1 LYKLRLE
8 ITPAKCSGSEQLTDC
23 IWVENMLERYRT
35 MKNSLFKRVAA
46 AAAAVPLA
54 LTQCLTF
61 SSVAAENDA
70 VQIVGNTV
78 QDETAKT
85 VSLEK
90 LLYIPANK
98 TESTWNF
105 TAISA
110 LSEMAGTKGTVNSAK
125 ILEALKNVPENYRD
139 AAKAAL
145 EKYVLVN
152 PVTYEI
158 TADKDIVFK
167 ATVSQPNFNGNYNNT
182 PGQALSI
189 IADEYNAPA
198 LNSVDFS
205 SVKVAGD
212 FVVTVKAS
220 ALNDGTTVPVSVVY
234 KTADGDIYAGDFA
247 KFADEKLT
255 ELEEVAKAAIAKEVA
270 ADKVQEATDKF
281 LAKTALIR
289 NKIAQADKAV
299 NAALTKK
306 ANYKSVSEALTA
318 ANEFLAKK
326 NINKK
331 IPTSAAA
338 IAANETVQNYYNKA
352 VSKASG
358 KADIQ
363 ITADQL
369 GAFIDGLTTKS
380 LNDNGTE
387 IKTEL
392 NIELKNG
399 KATLV
404 GAFDD
409 AEAADVQKWVE
420 SMGYAYVGS
429 YKKLTGTVD
438 FNGIKTADTASVDV
452 QIERILVTETTT
464 TSETTTSETTA
475 SATTTTDVTDTTTTD
490 VTDTTTTDVTET
502 SSTTDVTETTA
513 TTGVTET
520 SSTTDVTETT
530 ATTDVTETS
539 STTDVTETTATTD
552 VTQTTATTDV
562 TETSS
567 TTDVTETTATT
578 DVTETS
584 STTDVTETTATT
596 DVTESTT
603 TSTTAVVTSTVK
615 TQYIEIESVAGFYF
629 NTEASFDKEQIKKAI
644 LHDQTSQGY
653 TDENG
658 TVIITNVLSDEKTD
672 ITAELTF
679 GDATPANTYKA
690 VENQFLY
697 RVPVYYNGAV
707 AKDDNGNDLTV
718 TAYIGL
724 KGDTDLN
731 NIVDGRDA
739 TATLSYFA
747 KISTEDLTAANTA
760 LSPSELVSGNAESVY
775 DDFAAFLSDVKVDD
789 GNKMSRFATKG
800 ERLVDGRD
808 ASSILS
814 YFAKSSTEEYKEM
827 AANEPAKLWD
837 IVTGDAEEA

>member
-1 LYKLRLE
+1 MYKLRLE

-464 TSETTTSETTA
+464 TSETTTSETTT

-490 VTDTTTTDVTET
+490 VTDTT
-502 SSTTDVTETTA
+502 
-513 TTGVTET
+513 
-520 SSTTDVTETT
+520 
-530 ATTDVTETS
+530 
-539 STTDVTETTATTD
+539 
-552 VTQTTATTDV
+552 TTDV

>member
-1 LYKLRLE
+1 MYKLRLE

-513 TTGVTET
+513 TT
-520 SSTTDVTETT
+520 
-530 ATTDVTETS
+530 
-539 STTDVTETTATTD
+539 
-552 VTQTTATTDV
+552 
-562 TETSS
+562 
-567 TTDVTETTATT
+567 

>member
-1 LYKLRLE
+1 
-8 ITPAKCSGSEQLTDC
+8 
-23 IWVENMLERYRT
+23 MLERYRT

-78 QDETAKT
+78 QDGAVKS

-98 TESTWNF
+98 TESTWNY
-105 TAISA
+105 TVDSA
-110 LSEMAGTKGTVNSAK
+110 LAEMIGTKGTVNKDK
-125 ILEALKNVPENYRD
+125 ILELVKNVPENYRE

-152 PVTYEI
+152 PVTYEV
-158 TADKDIVFK
+158 TANKDVVIK
-167 ATVSQPNFNGNYNNT
+167 ATVSQPNFNGDWANT
-182 PGQALSI
+182 PGKALTEL
-189 IADEYNAPA
+189 AEAYNAPA
-198 LNSVDFS
+198 LKAVDFS
-205 SVKVAGD
+205 SVKVGGE
-212 FVVTVKAS
+212 FEVTVKTS
-220 ALNDGTTVPVSVVY
+220 ALADGTTVPVSVVY

-247 KFADEKLT
+247 KFANEKLT
-255 ELEEVAKAAIAKEVA
+255 ELENIAKAAIAKEVA

-289 NKIAQADKAV
+289 NKLDQAAKAM
-299 NAALTKK
+299 NTALTKT
-306 ANYKSVSEALTA
+306 ADYKSVSEALTA
-318 ANEFLAKK
+318 ANQFLAKK
-326 NINKK
+326 NIKK
-331 IPTSAAA
+331 QIPTSAAE
-338 IAANETVQNYYNKA
+338 IAALKTVQNYYNAA
-352 VSKASG
+352 VNRASG

-363 ITADQL
+363 ITADQI
-369 GAFIDGLTTKS
+369 GAFIDGLTTKT
-380 LNDNGTE
+380 LNDNGKE

-392 NIELKNG
+392 NIELNNG

-464 TSETTTSETTA
+464 TSETTTSDTTT

-490 VTDTTTTDVTET
+490 VTDTTTTDVTDT
-502 SSTTDVTETTA
+502 TTTDVTETT
-513 TTGVTET
+513 
-520 SSTTDVTETT
+520 S
-530 ATTDVTETS
+530 TTDVTETS
-539 STTDVTETTATTD
+539 STTDVT
-552 VTQTTATTDV
+552 QTTSTTDV

-567 TTDVTETTATT
+567 TTDVTQTTSTT

-584 STTDVTETTATT
+584 STTDTTETT
-596 DVTESTT
+596 E
-603 TSTTAVVTSTVK
+603 TSTTDTTTTAIVTSTFK

-629 NTEASFDKEQIKKAI
+629 NTEASFDKEQIKKAV

-653 TDENG
+653 TDVSG

-739 TATLSYFA
+739 SAVLTYYA
-747 KISTEDLTAANTA
+747 KISTEGNTSENTA
-760 LSPSELVSGNAESVY
+760 LSPSTLVSGNADSTY
-775 DDFAAFLSDVKVDD
+775 DDFAAFLSDVKVD
-789 GNKMSRFATKG
+789 GGKEMSRFARRA
-800 ERLVDGRD
+800 ERLIDGRD

-814 YFAKSSTEEYKEM
+814 YYAKSSTAEYSEM
-827 AANEPAKLWD
+827 AENEPAKLWD
-837 IVTGDAEEA
+837 IVLGTAQN

>member
-1 LYKLRLE
+1 
-8 ITPAKCSGSEQLTDC
+8 
-23 IWVENMLERYRT
+23 

-78 QDETAKT
+78 QDGTAQT

-182 PGQALSI
+182 PGQALSA
-189 IADEYNAPA
+189 IAEEYNAPA
-198 LNSVDFS
+198 LKNVDFS

-212 FVVTVKAS
+212 LVVTVKAS

-247 KFADEKLT
+247 KFANEKFT

-289 NKIAQADKAV
+289 NKITQAEKAV

-352 VSKASG
+352 VSRASD

-369 GAFIDGLTTKS
+369 GAFIDGLTTKT

-392 NIELKNG
+392 NIELNNG

-438 FNGIKTADTASVDV
+438 FNGVKTADTASVDV

-464 TSETTTSETTA
+464 TSETTTSDTTT

-490 VTDTTTTDVTET
+490 VTDTTTTDVTDT
-502 SSTTDVTETTA
+502 TTTDVTDTTTTDVTDTTTTKVTDTTTTDVTDTTTTDVTETT
-513 TTGVTET
+513 
-520 SSTTDVTETT
+520 TTDVTETT
-530 ATTDVTETS
+530 TTDVTDTTTTDVTDTT
-539 STTDVTETTATTD
+539 TTDVTETTTTD
-552 VTQTTATTDV
+552 VTDTTTTDV
-562 TETSS
+562 TDTT
-567 TTDVTETTATT
+567 TTDVTETTTT
-578 DVTETS
+578 DVTDTT
-584 STTDVTETTATT
+584 TTDVTDTTTT

-603 TSTTAVVTSTVK
+603 TSTTAIVTSTVK

-629 NTEASFDKEQIKKAI
+629 NTEASFDKDQIKKAI

-658 TVIITNVLSDEKTD
+658 TVIITNVLSDETTD

-739 TATLSYFA
+739 TATLSYYS
-747 KISTEDLTAANTA
+747 KISTEDFTATNTA

-800 ERLVDGRD
+800 ERLIDGRD

-814 YFAKSSTEEYKEM
+814 YFAKSSTEEYKDM